1 MSQPS
6 DTDWRYGVYLFP
18 LPLLL
23 GLVAVGGMWAFVALT
38 SSGSFSEADALAGIA
53 AFLLTVAG
61 SWLAILFGG
70 LVAVSAF
77 MDARALADRGW
88 WSPNRYAVGAVGLLH
103 LVATQVLPLSLL
115 STPLLGYYCYRRHQR
130 VP

>member
-1 MSQPS
+1 VSPPS

-23 GLVAVGGMWAFVALT
+23 SVAAAGGMWAFVSLT
-38 SSGSFSEADALAGIA
+38 SSGSFSDADALAGIA

-61 SWLAILFGG
+61 SWLSILFGAV
-70 LVAVSAF
+70 VAVAVV

-88 WSPNRYAVGAVGLLH
+88 WSPNRYAVGVLGLFH
-103 LVATQVLPLSLL
+103 LVATQFLPLGLL
-115 STPLLGYYCYRRHQR
+115 STPLFVAYCYRRRER
-130 VP
+130 V